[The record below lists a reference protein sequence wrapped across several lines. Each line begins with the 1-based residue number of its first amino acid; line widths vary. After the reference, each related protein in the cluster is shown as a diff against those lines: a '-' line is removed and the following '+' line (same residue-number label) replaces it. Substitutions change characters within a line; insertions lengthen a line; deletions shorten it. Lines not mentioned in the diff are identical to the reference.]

1 MRTNFDR
8 QLNDLEKQLI
18 KMGGLC
24 EEAISLSARALG
36 GEGSAELAKQVH
48 RLEDEINNMER
59 EIENSCMTL
68 LLRQQPIAHD
78 LRNVSAALRMIAD
91 LERIGDQADDIAE
104 LVPRI
109 ARSGLQSKVHIL
121 SLIHI

>member
-36 GEGSAELAKQVH
+36 GEGSAELAKQVR
-48 RLEDEINNMER
+48 RLF
-59 EIENSCMTL
+59 
-68 LLRQQPIAHD
+68 
-78 LRNVSAALRMIAD
+78 
-91 LERIGDQADDIAE
+91 G
-104 LVPRI
+104 
-109 ARSGLQSKVHIL
+109 
-121 SLIHI
+121 